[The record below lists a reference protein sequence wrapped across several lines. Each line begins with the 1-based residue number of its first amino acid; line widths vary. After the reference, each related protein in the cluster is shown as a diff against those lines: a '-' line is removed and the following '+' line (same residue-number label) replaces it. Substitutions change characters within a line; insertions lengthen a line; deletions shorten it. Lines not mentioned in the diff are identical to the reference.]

1 MRHAILGSAAL
12 FCALFVATTAAAPF
26 EQSLEL
32 QGIGFRVQCPNAGSI
47 NRVSITAT
55 GLAKE
60 NAVIEREADGI
71 VTGAEIAD
79 LDADGAPEIYVY
91 THSAGSGTY
100 GGLIAYAVGEGD
112 SLSEILLPPIE
123 DDAEAARGYM
133 GHDDLAV
140 VENSLLRRF
149 PVYREGDTNAA
160 PSGGMRQ
167 IQYKLVAGESGW
179 VLRKDRIVE
188 Y

>member
-12 FCALFVATTAAAPF
+12 LCALLAGTTAAAPF
-26 EQSLEL
+26 DQSLEL

-47 NRVSITAT
+47 NRVTITAT
-55 GLAKE
+55 GLAKDSL
-60 NAVIEREADGI
+60 VIEREADGI
-71 VTGAEIAD
+71 VTGAEVAD

-112 SLSEILLPPIE
+112 SLSEITIPPIE

-133 GHDDLAV
+133 GHDELAV
-140 VENSLLRRF
+140 VENSLVRRF

-160 PSGGMRQ
+160 PSGGTRQ
-167 IQYKLVAGESGW
+167 IQYKLIAGESGR